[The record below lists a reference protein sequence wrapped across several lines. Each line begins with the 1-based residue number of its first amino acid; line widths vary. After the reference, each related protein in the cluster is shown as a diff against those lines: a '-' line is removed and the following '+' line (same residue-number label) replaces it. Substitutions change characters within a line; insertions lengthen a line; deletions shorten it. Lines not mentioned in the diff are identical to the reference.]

1 MRLVVVAGAR
11 GMRLP
16 WRSAKRSLKC
26 PLVFTPMAF
35 TAEVARFTSRE
46 VD

>member
-1 MRLVVVAGAR
+1 MRLVVAAGAR

-16 WRSAKRSLKC
+16 WRSAERPLKC
-26 PLVFTPMAF
+26 PLVF
-35 TAEVARFTSRE
+35 TAEVARFTSSE